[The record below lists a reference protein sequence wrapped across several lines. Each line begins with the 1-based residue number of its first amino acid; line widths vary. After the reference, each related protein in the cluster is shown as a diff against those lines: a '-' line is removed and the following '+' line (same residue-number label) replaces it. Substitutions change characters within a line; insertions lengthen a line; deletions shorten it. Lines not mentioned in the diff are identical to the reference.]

1 MYAVAA
7 SSFGGIKRG
16 LTPDALNPYRKGR
29 RASMADYFGR
39 LRAMKAEQDQRQA
52 ANGGATT
59 EVPGGGGSA

>member
-7 SSFGGIKRG
+7 SSFGGVKRG

-39 LRAMKAEQDQRQA
+39 LRAMKAEQDARQA
-52 ANGGATT
+52 GNGQPTSTGA
-59 EVPGGGGSA
+59 PDGS